1 MESAVQSPSANA
13 APTQSPPA
21 KPAHPSSGPE
31 WWDDGDEDSSGLVEV
46 LTMPQEIADEL
57 AAEVQARAADLSL
70 EVIEAGF
77 WARRETGPG
86 VRSLSPSGSGFGSGE
101 VLDTLVPGPSLAGMT
116 DAVTGDG
123 ELGRLD
129 DDELIGV
136 LRAWR
141 RLESWSAAG
150 TLSAVAELAR
160 RRPAERTAPAQ
171 PTAFPEQMSEFLTD
185 EIGAALTLTAQAAN
199 GCLDLALDLAIRLP
213 ETARALREGRIDYLK
228 ARLIAE
234 ALRALSDEDARTVE
248 GRILPAAGQQ
258 TTGQL
263 RVALAR
269 AVLAVDPAAAERRRE
284 QAQKDPRVRRWRED
298 AGTAALAGYGLPPAD
313 VLEAD
318 QYLTSRAL
326 DLRDAGL
333 AGSLDQLRARAYLDA
348 ILGRNSSPSAAPAPC
363 PDPPPR
369 QAPRSSANPGSEDPA
384 SGNPAGSGPAYED
397 PLSGDPANSG
407 LASGETQTGEPVTSD
422 ASVGD
427 SASSRPVSGAE
438 PASGKPGSEVFASG
452 ELLPSPWVPQPG
464 QCPPTALGDP
474 AGGRL
479 AARVNLTMSLS
490 ALLGLGSGPAE
501 VAGFGPI
508 DPDLARQLSIRAAA
522 HPATRWC
529 LTVTDDSGRAI
540 GHGCMPGR
548 RPAQVFG
555 DPGGGATPGPPA
567 RPSGGAG
574 PVRWAEPAKRQ
585 LGARELTVKIAAL
598 AQGTC
603 DHQNQEPG
611 YEPSRRLQ
619 HLIRARSV
627 TCSAPGCCRPAARCD
642 LDHTVPYEQG
652 GLTCEC
658 DLAPLC
664 RHHHRCKQAE
674 GWRLEQPEPGV
685 LVWRTPAGRTYIT
698 TPSTYPVS

>member
-1 MESAVQSPSANA
+1 
-13 APTQSPPA
+13 
-21 KPAHPSSGPE
+21 
-31 WWDDGDEDSSGLVEV
+31 
-46 LTMPQEIADEL
+46 MPQEIADEL

-86 VRSLSPSGSGFGSGE
+86 VRSLPPSGSGFGSGE

-171 PTAFPEQMSEFLTD
+171 PGAFPEQMSEFLTD

-369 QAPRSSANPGSEDPA
+369 QAPRSSANPASGNPA
-384 SGNPAGSGPAYED
+384 SGNPADSGRRTKIPRPGIPRTAGWR
-397 PLSGDPANSG
+397 PKIPRPGIPRTAGWRPKIPRPGTPRTAGWRPKIPRPGIPRTAG
-407 LASGETQTGEPVTSD
+407 LASGETRTGEPVTSD
-422 ASVGD
+422 SSAGD
-427 SASSRPVSGAE
+427 LASSRPVSRAE
-438 PASGKPGSEVFASG
+438 PASGKPGSEDFASG
-452 ELLPSPWVPQPG
+452 EPLPPPRVPQPG
-464 QCPPTALGDP
+464 QCPPTAPGDP

-501 VAGFGPI
+501 VAGFGPV

-567 RPSGGAG
+567 RPGGGAG

>member
-1 MESAVQSPSANA
+1 
-13 APTQSPPA
+13 
-21 KPAHPSSGPE
+21 
-31 WWDDGDEDSSGLVEV
+31 
-46 LTMPQEIADEL
+46 MPQEIADEL

-86 VRSLSPSGSGFGSGE
+86 VRSLPPSGSGFGSGE

-160 RRPAERTAPAQ
+160 RRPAERTVPAQ
-171 PTAFPEQMSEFLTD
+171 PAAFPEQMSEFLTD

-348 ILGRNSSPSAAPAPC
+348 ILGRNSAPSAAPAQC

-369 QAPRSSANPGSEDPA
+369 QAPRSSANPASEDPA
-384 SGNPAGSGPAYED
+384 SGNPAGSGPPYEA
-397 PLSGDPANSG
+397 PASGDPTGSG
-407 LASGETQTGEPVTSD
+407 LPPEGPASGNPVGSGPASEALTSGDPGGSGSASGETRTGEPVTSD
-422 ASVGD
+422 SSAED
-427 SASSRPVSGAE
+427 SASSGPVSGPE
-438 PASGKPGSEVFASG
+438 PASEKPGSEDLASG
-452 ELLPSPWVPQPG
+452 ESLPPPRVPQPG
-464 QCPPTALGDP
+464 QCLPTAPGDP
-474 AGGRL
+474 VGGRL

-501 VAGFGPI
+501 VAGFGPV
-508 DPDLARQLSIRAAA
+508 DPDLARQVCIRAAA

-555 DPGGGATPGPPA
+555 DPGGGAPPGPPA